1 MLEVIATSRRSL
13 GDGLLQQG
21 ASGDTNAVG
30 SRNVNL
36 LASARVAAGA
46 SGALDALS
54 GEQAGELQAFA
65 GLHSLD
71 EHILEGVNSSLGLSL
86 GQVGLLGDLRNK

>member
-1 MLEVIATSRRSL
+1 MRVFAGTCAIIIDE
-13 GDGLLQQG
+13 
-21 ASGDTNAVG
+21 
-30 SRNVNL
+30 NVDEAKV

-86 GQVGLLGDLRNK
+86 GQVGLLGDLQNTK

>member
-54 GEQAGELQAFA
+54 GEQAGELQASPDFMA
-65 GLHSLD
+65 STNTSWKALTAASA
-71 EHILEGVNSSLGLSL
+71 
-86 GQVGLLGDLRNK
+86 